1 MMKELFR
8 RLALFRDRRGNVA
21 ITTALVSPLI
31 LYCLGLGIDYGM
43 MTLQQQRLQQL
54 SDIGAITAASN
65 ITNANTALLNN
76 LQSNG
81 TTAALASGSSYLT
94 SNGSITASMAN
105 SGQYETL
112 GNMVLGTYK
121 ADATIAPQNRFSSS
135 GSAPYDAVR
144 VTLTQKAV
152 MPFASAFATA
162 PTLSATGTAA
172 SDTVAA
178 FSIGSRLASL
188 NGGILN
194 QLLGSLLG
202 TQISLK
208 LVDYQSLVGAKV
220 NLLSFLNL
228 LATDLNLTAGSYNDL
243 LATSVPYDKILG
255 ALGKMTNLSPAVI
268 RIVNGL
274 GKSLGTT
281 KLTVKLEDLLNLG
294 PEGTNIIGTGPNLNS
309 SISLMN
315 FLSLTAMAANQQ
327 KQIAVDLGVA
337 LPDLAT
343 AKLTLAIGEM
353 AKQTPSAA
361 VGAPG
366 MTVRTPQVRVAIEV
380 AVTGLSLIA
389 GLKLRVPLY
398 VELAPA
404 EARLASITCVGGN
417 MPNAV
422 VGIDAV
428 PGVAEIALGD
438 VDTSAFVNFGTK
450 PRVTQAAI
458 IDSLLLRILASAQID
473 IANMSPTR
481 LTFQPSEISA
491 GTIKTV
497 STKDITTSLVQSLLK
512 NANISIQLLIIT
524 IGTPSGVLS
533 ALADTLSLV
542 TAPVDQLLYNLLGLL
557 GIGIGQAD
565 IQVTDARCM
574 QPVLVQ

>member
-1 MMKELFR
+1 MKEFLR
-8 RLALFRDRRGNVA
+8 RFAFCRDRRGNVA

-54 SDIGAITAASN
+54 SDIGAITAASD
-65 ITNANTALLNN
+65 IANANTVLLNN

-81 TTAALASGSSYLT
+81 TTAALASGAGYLT
-94 SNGSITASMAN
+94 SGGTISVATAN

-112 GNMVLGTYK
+112 ANMVLGTYT
-121 ADATIAPQNRFSSS
+121 ADASVAPQNRFSSS
-135 GSAPYDAVR
+135 GSAPYDSVR
-144 VTLTQKAV
+144 VTLTQQAV

-162 PTLSATGTAA
+162 PTLSATGTA
-172 SDTVAA
+172 SSERLAA

-202 TQISLK
+202 TQISLN
-208 LVDYQSLVGAKV
+208 LVDYQSLVGANV
-220 NLLSFLNL
+220 NLLSYLNL

-243 LATSVPYDKILG
+243 LATDVPYDKLLG
-255 ALGKMTNLSPAVI
+255 ALGKSTNLSPAAI
-268 RIVNGL
+268 RIINSL
-274 GKSLGTT
+274 SKSLGTT
-281 KLTVKLEDLLNLG
+281 KLTVKLEDILNLG
-294 PEGTNIIGTGPNLNS
+294 PEGKNIIGSGPNLTS
-309 SISLMN
+309 SISLMS

-327 KQIAVDLGVA
+327 KQVAVDLGVA
-337 LPDLAT
+337 LPSLAS

-353 AKQTPSAA
+353 AQQTPSAA

-366 MTVRTPQVRVAIEV
+366 TTIRTPQVRAAIEV
-380 AVTGLSLIA
+380 SVTGLSAIA
-389 GLKLRVPLY
+389 GLKVRVPLY
-398 VELAPA
+398 VEVAPA

-438 VDTSAFVNFGTK
+438 VDTTAFVNFGTK

-458 IDSLLLRILASAQID
+458 IDSLLLRVLASAQID

-481 LTFQPSEISA
+481 LTYQPSEISA

-497 STKDITTSLVQSLLK
+497 STRDVTTSLVQSLLK
-512 NANISIQLLIIT
+512 NANISIQLLILT

-533 ALADTLSLV
+533 GVADTLSAV
-542 TAPVDQLLYNLLGLL
+542 TAPLDQLLSNLLGLL

>member
-1 MMKELFR
+1 MK
-8 RLALFRDRRGNVA
+8 RLLKRVAFWCDRRGNVA

-65 ITNANTALLNN
+65 ITNANTALLTN

-94 SNGSITASMAN
+94 STGPITAAAAN
-105 SGQYETL
+105 SDQYETL
-112 GNMVLGTYK
+112 ANMVLGTYS
-121 ADATIAPQNRFSSS
+121 ADATIPPANRFSS
-135 GSAPYDAVR
+135 GSSPSDAVR

-152 MPFASAFATA
+152 MPFASAFADA
-162 PTLSATGTAA
+162 PTLSATGTA
-172 SDTVAA
+172 SSERLAA
-178 FSIGSRLASL
+178 FSIGSRLASI
-188 NGGILN
+188 NEGVLN
-194 QLLGSLLG
+194 QLLGTLLG
-202 TQISLK
+202 TKISLK
-208 LVDYQSLVGAKV
+208 LVDYQSLASANV

-228 LATDLNLTAGSYNDL
+228 LATDLKLTALSYNDL
-243 LATSVPYDKILG
+243 LATDVTYDKILG
-255 ALGKMTNLSPAVI
+255 ALGKSTNLSPAVV
-268 RIVNGL
+268 RIINSL
-274 GKSLGTT
+274 GKSLGSTQVT
-281 KLTVKLEDLLNLG
+281 LKLQDLLNLG
-294 PEGTNIIGTGPNLNS
+294 PLGKNTVGTGPNLAAN
-309 SISLMN
+309 ISLMD
-315 FLSLTAMAANQQ
+315 FLSVTAMAANQN
-327 KQIAVDLGVA
+327 KQLAVDVGAA
-337 LPDLAT
+337 LPGLLS
-343 AKLTLAIGEM
+343 AKMTIGIGEI
-353 AKQTPSAA
+353 AQQSPTAA

-366 MTVRTPQVRVAIEV
+366 TTIRTPQVRIAIEV

-389 GLKLRVPLY
+389 GLKLRIPLY

-404 EARLASITCVGGN
+404 EAQLASITCVGGN

-458 IDSLLLRILASAQID
+458 VDSLLLKILASAQID
-473 IANMSPTR
+473 IANLKPTR

-497 STKDITTSLVQSLLK
+497 STKDIATSLVQSLLK
-512 NANISIQLLIIT
+512 NANVTVQILIIT
-524 IGTPSGVLS
+524 IGTPSGILS
-533 ALADTLSLV
+533 ALADTLAIV

-565 IQVTDARCM
+565 IQVTDARCL

>member
-1 MMKELFR
+1 MKGLLR
-8 RLALFRDRRGNVA
+8 RLAFGRDIRGNVA

-54 SDIGAITAASN
+54 SDIGAIAAASS
-65 ITNANTALLNN
+65 ITSANTALLTN
-76 LQSNG
+76 LQSNR
-81 TTAALASGSSYLT
+81 TTAALVSGNSYLT
-94 SNGSITASMAN
+94 STGPITAAAAN

-112 GNMVLGTYK
+112 ANMVLGTYT
-121 ADATIAPQNRFSSS
+121 ADASIAPQNRFTPGASPADS
-135 GSAPYDAVR
+135 VQ

-152 MPFASAFATA
+152 MPFASAFATP
-162 PTLSATGTAA
+162 PTLSASGTASSERLA
-172 SDTVAA
+172 S
-178 FSIGSRLASL
+178 FSVGSRLASL

-208 LVDYQSLVGAKV
+208 LVDYQSLVGANV

-243 LATSVPYDKILG
+243 LATDVTYDKILG
-255 ALGKMTNLSPAVI
+255 ALGKSTNLSPAVV
-268 RIVNGL
+268 RIINSL
-274 GKSLGTT
+274 GKSLSNT
-281 KLTVKLEDLLNLG
+281 KLTVKLQDLLNLG
-294 PEGTNIIGTGPNLNS
+294 PEGKYTVGTGPGLVSN
-309 SISLMN
+309 ISVMN

-337 LPDLAT
+337 LPGLAT
-343 AKLTLAIGEM
+343 ATMTLAIGEI
-353 AKQTPSAA
+353 AQQTPSVA

-366 MTVRTPQVRVAIEV
+366 ATVRTPQVRVAIEV

-389 GLKLRVPLY
+389 GLKLRIPLY

-404 EARLASITCVGGN
+404 EAQLASITCVGGN

-438 VDTSAFVNFGTK
+438 VDTSAFVNFGSK
-450 PRVTQAAI
+450 PRVKQAAI

-473 IANMSPTR
+473 IANLSPTR
-481 LTFQPSEISA
+481 VTFQPSEISA

-497 STKDITTSLVQSLLK
+497 STKDVVTSLVQSLLK
-512 NANISIQLLIIT
+512 NANITVQILIIT
-524 IGTPSGVLS
+524 IGTPSGILS
-533 ALADTLSLV
+533 ALADTLSIV

-565 IQVTDARCM
+565 LQVTDARCL

>member
-1 MMKELFR
+1 
-8 RLALFRDRRGNVA
+8 VA

-54 SDIGAITAASN
+54 SDIGAIAAASN
-65 ITNANTALLNN
+65 ITSANSALLGN

-81 TTAALASGSSYLT
+81 TSAALASGSSYLT
-94 SNGSITASMAN
+94 SAGTITAAAAN

-112 GNMVLGTYK
+112 ANMVLGTYK
-121 ADATIAPQNRFSSS
+121 ADASIAPANRFSS
-135 GSAPYDAVR
+135 GSSPSDAVR

-152 MPFASAFATA
+152 MPFASAFADA
-162 PTLSATGTAA
+162 PTLSATGTA
-172 SDTVAA
+172 SSERLAA

-208 LVDYQSLVGAKV
+208 LVDYQSLIGANV
-220 NLLSFLNL
+220 NLLSFLKL
-228 LATDLNLTAGSYNDL
+228 LATDLNLTAVSYNDL
-243 LATSVPYDKILG
+243 LATDVTYDKILG
-255 ALGKMTNLSPAVI
+255 ALGKSTNLSPAVVSI
-268 RIVNGL
+268 INSL
-274 GKSLGTT
+274 GKSLGST

-294 PEGTNIIGTGPNLNS
+294 PEGKNIIGTGPNLVS
-309 SISLMN
+309 TISVMN

-327 KQIAVDLGVA
+327 KQIAVDLGTA
-337 LPDLAT
+337 LPGLAS
-343 AKLTLAIGEM
+343 AKMTLAIGEM
-353 AKQTPSAA
+353 AQQTPSAA

-366 MTVRTPQVRVAIEV
+366 TTIRTPQVRVAIEV

-404 EARLASITCVGGN
+404 EAQLASITCVGGN

-422 VGIDAV
+422 VGVDVV

-481 LTFQPSEISA
+481 VTFQPSEISA
-491 GTIKTV
+491 GVIKTV
-497 STKDITTSLVQSLLK
+497 STKDVVTSLVQSLLK

-524 IGTPSGVLS
+524 IGTPSGILS
-533 ALADTLSLV
+533 ALADTLSIV

-565 IQVTDARCM
+565 IQVTDARCL